1 VRSLAHEAATHAPH
15 LLARLPTAAALVA
28 AENALRHAI
37 DAWRAPVDAG
47 NASNTGI
54 GPLAAGTTGG
64 AWPHAPSTPLPTVL
78 SRKLSMMPGRASVL
92 PGTPSIA
99 AAATP
104 RASGAAISTA
114 PASWDTTC
122 ELVIGTRLPLWQS
135 VFQPLFMTRAK
146 ELLSAKFD
154 AVLQLVP
161 EQLDQHLQAAAAAAA
176 AAAGTDG
183 VGDGES
189 RHSGGGSGGAQM
201 QGQVRSHTWPH
212 AAHAGGAVA
221 AVHAGG
227 DGARGE
233 GLTKRASKASPG
245 AERCASVFVCCLA

>member
-47 NASNTGI
+47 NASNSASI

-64 AWPHAPSTPLPTVL
+64 AWPHAPSTPLPTAL

-104 RASGAAISTA
+104 RASGAAVSPA

-161 EQLDQHLQAAAAAAA
+161 EQLDQHLQAAAAAA
-176 AAAGTDG
+176 GTDSA
-183 VGDGES
+183 GDGES
-189 RHSGGGSGGAQM
+189 RNSGGDSGGAQM

-212 AAHAGGAVA
+212 AAHVGGAMA

-245 AERCASVFVCCLA
+245 AGRCVSVFVCCLA